1 MKKVKG
7 LIAVL
12 ILLIILVSAGVTFVG
27 FYLGDI
33 DYKRD
38 TELFISARGSST
50 TEYVAFDGGR
60 EIEVFRAGNGGFK
73 EWTQIELLGENIKK
87 AFISS
92 EDRAFYSHNGINIR
106 RSIQAAFSNI
116 ISKGQSYGASTITQ
130 QVIKNISGDSE
141 RTLRRKLCE
150 ILRAIHLE
158 REFTK
163 EEILEIYLNIVPMSG
178 NIVGVCEAAS
188 SYFGKEPSELT
199 IAECATIAGVT
210 NSPNKYCPIRHPKE
224 SMEKR
229 NRVLFAMLDN
239 GAISEAEYKQA
250 VEEPLNTVLGNNQP
264 SEMNWFVE
272 TAKRDVINDIIDKY
286 SVSESAARLMLKGAK
301 IYITEDIRIQR
312 ILEDV
317 FYNADSFPKIENMPR
332 YAMVVMDNSSGNLVG
347 IVGGVGEKKASGIL
361 NYATTRITP
370 ASTIKPLSI
379 YAPLIEDGKIN
390 MATLLEDA
398 PISVKTVNGEEIG
411 YPRNSPNIYSG
422 FISVADALRLSKN
435 TVAMRLCLEMGEEW
449 VFDRLTRDYGLD
461 LVRTS
466 VNDGKALTDLGAAP
480 LSLGQLTNG
489 ISLREVTRCY
499 TTFARGGVLG
509 SGRSYY
515 AALTFDGKIIV
526 ESNTN
531 DRRIY
536 SPSTASIMTALLS
549 GVVENGTASSV
560 RLKYSVDTAGKTG
573 TSSNNLDRVFI
584 GYTPYY
590 TAGVWC
596 GYADGSTPVPKIN
609 PSHIAIWD
617 EVMIRIHNNIA
628 PQRNPLSFD
637 MTGVIRLEFCP
648 NCGGLAGQSG
658 EKYVGYF
665 INEDDIKHSCSCNN
679 EGDYTECRH

>member
-1 MKKVKG
+1 
-7 LIAVL
+7 
-12 ILLIILVSAGVTFVG
+12 
-27 FYLGDI
+27 
-33 DYKRD
+33 
-38 TELFISARGSST
+38 
-50 TEYVAFDGGR
+50 
-60 EIEVFRAGNGGFK
+60 
-73 EWTQIELLGENIKK
+73 
-87 AFISS
+87 
-92 EDRAFYSHNGINIR
+92 
-106 RSIQAAFSNI
+106 
-116 ISKGQSYGASTITQ
+116 
-130 QVIKNISGDSE
+130 
-141 RTLRRKLCE
+141 
-150 ILRAIHLE
+150 
-158 REFTK
+158 
-163 EEILEIYLNIVPMSG
+163 
-178 NIVGVCEAAS
+178 
-188 SYFGKEPSELT
+188 
-199 IAECATIAGVT
+199 
-210 NSPNKYCPIRHPKE
+210 
-224 SMEKR
+224 
-229 NRVLFAMLDN
+229 
-239 GAISEAEYKQA
+239 
-250 VEEPLNTVLGNNQP
+250 
-264 SEMNWFVE
+264 
-272 TAKRDVINDIIDKY
+272 
-286 SVSESAARLMLKGAK
+286 
-301 IYITEDIRIQR
+301 
-312 ILEDV
+312 
-317 FYNADSFPKIENMPR
+317 
-332 YAMVVMDNSSGNLVG
+332 
-347 IVGGVGEKKASGIL
+347 
-361 NYATTRITP
+361 
-370 ASTIKPLSI
+370 
-379 YAPLIEDGKIN
+379 

-665 INEDDIKHSCSCNN
+665 INEDDIKAINVAREKGVHIVFASGRHLDGVKTTLETAGNTDYCISSAGAIVTDVNGDLAYSRCLDEKETHAALEFLKDRNLYIQVYPPLKRFLYPYRC
-679 EGDYTECRH
+679 EYTDIYEDHCTCKGDYYEGLYDVTDMQSSKLLIIDEYEVLSKLKDELINNR